1 VFNFH
6 FSNGKKAGLPTKRF
20 NMKLLIL
27 DLAGR
32 TVRRVQIFFE
42 ANLNGFKFFD

>member
-1 VFNFH
+1 
-6 FSNGKKAGLPTKRF
+6 
-20 NMKLLIL
+20 MKPFML

-32 TVRRVQIFFE
+32 EIRRVQIFFE